1 MNKQRR
7 EEIESIKRDIDI
19 IKGNLQKVLDEE
31 QVSFDNMP
39 EGLQFSERG
48 MNSENS
54 IDIMEDTLDILDDAI
69 NNLNSI
75 Y

>member
-1 MNKQRR
+1 MNKQTRV
-7 EEIESIKRDIDI
+7 EIASIKRDIDI

-31 QVSFDNMP
+31 QESFDNMP
-39 EGLQFSERG
+39 EVLQSSERG

-54 IDIMEDTLDILDDAI
+54 IDIMEETLDILDDAI

>member
-7 EEIESIKRDIDI
+7 VEIESIKRDIDI
-19 IKGNLQKVLDEE
+19 IKGNLQKVLYEE
-31 QVSFDNMP
+31 QESFDNMP
-39 EGLQFSERG
+39 EGLQSSERG
-48 MNSENS
+48 INSENS
-54 IDIMEDTLDILDDAI
+54 IDIMEETLDILDDAI

>member
-1 MNKQRR
+1 
-7 EEIESIKRDIDI
+7 
-19 IKGNLQKVLDEE
+19 
-31 QVSFDNMP
+31 MP
-39 EGLQFSERG
+39 EGLQSSERG

-54 IDIMEDTLDILDDAI
+54 IDIMEETLDILDDAI